1 MLKIQFPPHDFKI
14 RQEDNREMIFDAIR
28 KKWVQ
33 LTPEEWV
40 RQNFLQ
46 YLLQEKK
53 YPAALLAVEKEVQLA
68 DVKKRCDIVV
78 YKNSLPWMIVEC
90 KEMNVLLDEKVLQ
103 QVIQYN
109 MAVPAKYLV
118 ITNGSFSYAWQRLNN
133 TLQVLE
139 SIPAW

>member
-1 MLKIQFPPHDFKI
+1 MLKIQFPRHDFKM
-14 RQEDNREMIFDAIR
+14 RLEDNREMIFDAIR

-46 YLLQEKK
+46 YLIQEKK

-78 YKNSLPWMIVEC
+78 YKNNLPWMIVEC
-90 KEMNVLLDEKVLQ
+90 KEMNVPLDEKVLQ

-109 MAVPAKYLV
+109 MAVPSEYLV

-133 TLQVLE
+133 LLHALD